1 MSSFLMR
8 WWVAVAW
15 IEELIRE
22 GQKSVDEIEVFYVEG
37 TSVSADLKQ
46 KKVNL
51 ATTSRDC
58 GLGIRTIH
66 KGRIGSSSTNDPGT
80 WRDCLMAA
88 IASGKLA
95 TPQTWNG
102 LPEPVPL
109 PSQPLSFDPALACDP
124 GIARD
129 LLRQMLEGAAEHPAD
144 ITAGSA
150 SLSVSSVTLA
160 NSQGIQ
166 YEDHHSGVALSL
178 EAIHRQSTGYEFDH
192 ASYLKDVNPRHV
204 GERAAFFACKSAD
217 GKDIPTGDYPVVLS
231 PLAYAEL
238 LGNVFIPA
246 LNGRSVHSG
255 RSRLSQSLGQTIAD
269 PRIQMYDDPL
279 LPRAS
284 GSVRWDAEGTPT
296 RRIDFIKNG
305 VLQNFAYDLKTAY
318 RYDKK
323 STGSAVRGGFGG
335 LPAIGHHNFI
345 VDGQRDN
352 ILDELVVYVHNVVG
366 AHTANPMSGD
376 FSVEISNAFWMEGGG
391 FEEPVRSAM
400 MSGNV
405 FDLHKDIAGLS
416 RETRAIGSLILPS
429 IKLSKQ
435 RIIGK

>member
-1 MSSFLMR
+1 MR
-8 WWVAVAW
+8 WWVAVEW

-22 GQKSVDEIEVFYVEG
+22 GQKVVDEIEAFYVEG

-51 ATTSRDC
+51 ATTSMDC

-66 KGRIGSSSTNDPGT
+66 KGRIGSSSTNDPDK
-80 WRDCLMAA
+80 WRDCLAA
-88 IASGKLA
+88 AVASGKFA

-109 PSQPLSFDPALACDP
+109 PSSPLSFDPALVCDP
-124 GIARD
+124 DIARD
-129 LLRQMLEGAAEHPAD
+129 LVRQMLEGAAEHPAD

-160 NSQGIQ
+160 NSQGIR
-166 YEDHHSGVALSL
+166 YEDRQSGVSLSL
-178 EAIHRQSTGYEFDH
+178 EAIHRQSTGYEFDYS
-192 ASYLKDVNPRHV
+192 SYLGDVDPHNV

-238 LGNVFIPA
+238 LSNVFIPA

-255 RSRLSQSLGQTIAD
+255 RSRLAKLLGETIAD

-284 GSVRWDAEGTPT
+284 GSTRWDGEGTPT
-296 RRIDFIKNG
+296 RRIDFIRDG
-305 VLQNFAYDLKTAY
+305 VLENFAYDLKTAY
-318 RYDKK
+318 RYGKK
-323 STGSAVRGGFGG
+323 TTGSAVRGGFGG

-345 VDGQRDN
+345 VDGQREN
-352 ILDELVVYVHNVVG
+352 IFDERVMYVHNVVG
-366 AHTANPMSGD
+366 AHTANPMSGE
-376 FSVEISNAFWMEGGG
+376 FSVEISNAFWMEDGS

-405 FDLHKDIAGLS
+405 FDMHKNIAGMS
-416 RETRAIGSLILPS
+416 KETRVVGSLILPS
-429 IKLSKQ
+429 IKLNKQ

>member
-1 MSSFLMR
+1 MR
-8 WWVAVAW
+8 WWVAVDW
-15 IEELIRE
+15 IEDLIRE
-22 GQKSVDEIEVFYVEG
+22 GQKSVDEVEVFYVEG

-51 ATTSRDC
+51 AITSRYC
-58 GLGIRTIH
+58 GLGIRTLH
-66 KGRIGSSSTNDPGT
+66 KGRIGSSSTNDPDKG
-80 WRDCLMAA
+80 RDCLAAA

-95 TPQTWNG
+95 TPLPWGG
-102 LPEPVPL
+102 LPEPVSL
-109 PSQPLSFDPALACDP
+109 TTSPLSFDPSLECDP

-129 LLRQMLEGAAEHPAD
+129 LLRQMLEGAAGHPAD

-160 NSQGIQ
+160 NSQGIR
-166 YEDHHSGVALSL
+166 YESHHTGVSLSL
-178 EAIHRQSTGYEFDH
+178 EAIYRQSTGYEFDH
-192 ASYLKDVNPRHV
+192 SCYIGDVDPRNV
-204 GERAAFFACKSAD
+204 GEKAAFFACKSAD

-238 LGNVFIPA
+238 LGNVFVPA

-255 RSRLSQSLGQTIAD
+255 RSRLAKSLGENIAD
-269 PRIQMYDDPL
+269 PRIQMFDDPL

-284 GSVRWDAEGTPT
+284 GSTRWDAEGTPT
-296 RRIDFIKNG
+296 RRIDFIRDG
-305 VLQNFAYDLKTAY
+305 VLRNFAYDLRTAY

-345 VDGQRDN
+345 VDGKRER
-352 ILDELVVYVHNVVG
+352 ILDERVMYVHNVVG

-376 FSVEISNAFWMEGGG
+376 FSVEISNAFWMEDGS

-405 FDLHKDIAGLS
+405 FDMHKDIAGMSKES
-416 RETRAIGSLILPS
+416 RAVGSLILPS
-429 IKLSKQ
+429 IKINKQ
-435 RIIGK
+435 RLIGK

>member
-1 MSSFLMR
+1 MR
-8 WWVAVAW
+8 WWVAVDW

-22 GQKSVDEIEVFYVEG
+22 GRKSVDELEVFYVEG
-37 TSVSADLKQ
+37 NSVSAELKQ

-51 ATTSRDC
+51 ATTSREC

-80 WRDCLMAA
+80 WRECLAAA

-102 LPEPVPL
+102 LPEPAPL
-109 PSQPLSFDPALACDP
+109 PDSPLSFDPALECDP

-129 LLRQMLEGAAEHPAD
+129 LLGRMLEGAAEHPAEV
-144 ITAGSA
+144 TAGSA
-150 SLSVSSVTLA
+150 SLSVSYEMLA
-160 NSQGIQ
+160 NSHGIR
-166 YEDHHSGVALSL
+166 YEDHYTGVSLSL
-178 EAIHRQSTGYEFDH
+178 EAIVRQSTGYEFDH
-192 ASYLKDVNPRHV
+192 ASYFGDVDPRNV
-204 GERAAFFACKSAD
+204 GEKAAFFACKSAD

-238 LGNVFIPA
+238 LGNVFVPA

-255 RSRLSQSLGQTIAD
+255 RSRLAHSLGENIAD
-269 PRIQMYDDPL
+269 PRIAMYDDPL

-296 RRIDFIKNG
+296 RRIDFVRDG
-305 VLQNFAYDLKTAY
+305 ALQTFAYDLKTAY

-323 STGSAVRGGFGG
+323 TTGSAIRGGFGG

-345 VDGQRDN
+345 VDGKREN
-352 ILDELVVYVHNVVG
+352 ILDERVIYVHNVVG

-376 FSVEISNAFWMEGGG
+376 FSVEIANAFWMEDGG

-405 FDLHKDIAGLS
+405 FDLHKDIAGMS
-416 RETRAIGSLILPS
+416 RETRAVGSLILPS
-429 IKLSKQ
+429 IRLNKQ

>member
-1 MSSFLMR
+1 MFSFSMR
-8 WWVAVAW
+8 WWVAVDW
-15 IEELIRE
+15 IEDLIRE
-22 GQKSVDEIEVFYVEG
+22 GQKSVDEVEVFYVEG

-58 GLGIRTIH
+58 GLGIRTLH
-66 KGRIGSSSTNDPGT
+66 KGRIGSSSTNDPEK
-80 WRDCLMAA
+80 WRDCLAAA
-88 IASGKLA
+88 IASGKLS
-95 TPQTWNG
+95 TPLPWGG
-102 LPEPVPL
+102 LPEPVSL
-109 PSQPLSFDPALACDP
+109 PSSPLSFDPALECDP

-129 LLRQMLEGAAEHPAD
+129 LLRQMLEGAAGHPAD

-160 NSQGIQ
+160 NSHGIR
-166 YEDHHSGVALSL
+166 YKSHHSGVSLSL
-178 EAIHRQSTGYEFDH
+178 EAIYRQSTGYEFDH
-192 ASYLKDVNPRHV
+192 SSYLGDVDPRNV
-204 GERAAFFACKSAD
+204 GEKAAFFACKSAD

-238 LGNVFIPA
+238 LGNVFVPA

-255 RSRLSQSLGQTIAD
+255 RSRLATSLGESIAD
-269 PRIQMYDDPL
+269 PRVQMYDDPL

-284 GSVRWDAEGTPT
+284 GSTRWDAEGTPT
-296 RRIDFIKNG
+296 RRIDFIRDG
-305 VLQNFAYDLKTAY
+305 VLQNFAYDLRTAY

-345 VDGQRDN
+345 VDGKREQL
-352 ILDELVVYVHNVVG
+352 LDERVIYIHNVVG
-366 AHTANPMSGD
+366 AHTANPMSGE
-376 FSVEISNAFWMEGGG
+376 FSVEISNAFWMEDGS

-405 FDLHKDIAGLS
+405 FDMHKDIAGMS
-416 RETRAIGSLILPS
+416 KEARAVGSLILPS
-429 IKLSKQ
+429 IKINKQ
-435 RIIGK
+435 RLIGK

>member
-1 MSSFLMR
+1 MR

-22 GQKSVDEIEVFYVEG
+22 GQKSVDEVEVFSVEG
-37 TSVSADLKQ
+37 TSVSADLKR

-66 KGRIGSSSTNDPGT
+66 KGRIGSSSTNDPET
-80 WRDCLMAA
+80 WRDCLAAA

-95 TPQTWNG
+95 TPQAWNG

-109 PSQPLSFDPALACDP
+109 PATPLSFDPSLECDP

-129 LLRQMLEGAAEHPAD
+129 LLGKMLDGAAEHPAE

-150 SLSVSSVTLA
+150 SLSISSVTLA
-160 NSQGIQ
+160 NSHGIR
-166 YEDHHSGVALSL
+166 YEGHYTGASLSL
-178 EAIHRQSTGYEFDH
+178 EAIFRQSTGYEFDH
-192 ASYLKDVNPRHV
+192 ACSIGDLDPRHV

-238 LGNVFIPA
+238 LGSAFIPA

-255 RSRLSQSLGQTIAD
+255 RSRLAKSLGESIAD
-269 PRIQMYDDPL
+269 PRIRMYDDPL
-279 LPRAS
+279 LPRGS
-284 GSVRWDAEGTPT
+284 GSTRWDAEGTPT
-296 RRIDFIKNG
+296 KRTDFVRDG
-305 VLQNFAYDLKTAY
+305 VLQTFAYDLKTAY

-323 STGSAVRGGFGG
+323 TTGSAVRGGFGG
-335 LPAIGHHNFI
+335 LPAIGHHNFV
-345 VDGQRDN
+345 VDGEREN
-352 ILDELVVYVHNVVG
+352 ILDERVIYVHSVVG

-376 FSVEISNAFWMEGGG
+376 FSVEISNAFWMENGS

-405 FDLHKDIAGLS
+405 FDMHKDIAGMS
-416 RETRAIGSLILPS
+416 KESRAIGSLILPS
-429 IKLSKQ
+429 IKLNKQ
-435 RIIGK
+435 HLIGK